1 MCRPA
6 AWTATGGTP
15 ETFPPDR
22 AASIIAGVTEATDRR
37 LLERDGELAA
47 MDPLIA
53 RVTDR
58 ESSFVVVIGPAGI
71 GKTRFLAAVEQRA
84 RGAGLAVLRATG
96 AEFERGFGFGGAV
109 QLFEAPIRAANAQQ
123 RRGLLEG
130 AAGLGGALL
139 GFGSRRLPDRT
150 GDPGF
155 AAFHGLYWLCV
166 NLAGRSPLALLIDDA
181 HWLDEQSLGW
191 LEYLARRLE
200 GLPILIVVAT
210 RPDAELSQRLAQTAN
225 EADGDLIELRPLSG
239 QAVRGLVSGTLD
251 QTADAEFSE
260 AFIEATGGN
269 PFLVHEL
276 LRTVREEGVSPDAEG
291 ARAVRTLG
299 SDRIGRAVLL
309 RLHRLSPASGELA
322 RAIAILGTSPSL
334 TVAARL
340 AGLDTAAATQAVAA
354 LIAADIL
361 APDRDL
367 RFRHPVVQASIYE
380 DLPAPVRGLRHRQAA
395 RLLADTGAAIS
406 EVASQ
411 LLEAEP
417 LNDSWTVGVLRAAA
431 ADAIARGAPHS
442 AVTFLDR
449 ALAEPSGSKQAEVL
463 YELGRAAH
471 AALQIPHA
479 INALTG
485 ALESPTATD
494 RARVALELARVLL
507 HAGRAQEAVD
517 ILKAQLDDSGDVE
530 AELRLSLQVE
540 YVLFVGPLAEAVPM
554 TVRLRALK
562 GRSAT
567 ELAALSVASSMADT
581 AREAATLAQRAL
593 ADGILVRAYDT
604 QPAWFLAPWMLI
616 RTDRLD
622 EVAPAIQE
630 ALHHSRATGSQ
641 LGFARSSWLAAE
653 AGYRRGELLD
663 AEAHARS
670 AYAIASQGGS
680 LWVQLM
686 SGALLAQV
694 LADRGE
700 LTEAQELVDTL
711 DVSMIAPGERLI
723 RTVRYAR
730 AYVALLAERP
740 QQAIPEFEQLK
751 SSETVVPASGSR
763 FATGMVPHATTLIKL
778 RRIPEA
784 REVAEEELAWA
795 ESWGTPRFIGMA
807 LRGLARSREST
818 ERITGLQASVAVLQ
832 PAPARLELARALGDL
847 GSALRRDNQR
857 VAAREPLRQALDLAR
872 RCRADALADQLRGE
886 LRAAGAKPRRDLLTG
901 KDSLTASEARI
912 AQMAATGMTNPQ
924 IAQTIFLTPGTV
936 EKHLT
941 SVYSKLDISSRHQ
954 LTAALSADT
963 PDQDSSHPQ

>member
-1 MCRPA
+1 
-6 AWTATGGTP
+6 
-15 ETFPPDR
+15 
-22 AASIIAGVTEATDRR
+22 VTEATDRR

-47 MDPLIA
+47 VGSLIA
-53 RVTDR
+53 RVPDR
-58 ESSFVVVIGPAGI
+58 GSSFVVVVGPAGI

-84 RGAGLAVLRATG
+84 RGAGLVVLRARG

-109 QLFEAPIRAANAQQ
+109 QLFEAPIRAATDHQ
-123 RRGLLEG
+123 RRELLDG

-139 GFGSRRLPDRT
+139 GFGSRRLTGST

-191 LEYLARRLE
+191 IEYLARRLE

-210 RPDAELSQRLAQTAN
+210 RPEEELGQRLARTAN
-225 EADGDLIELRPLSG
+225 ETDGHLIELRPLSG
-239 QAVRGLVSGTLD
+239 QAVRELVGDALD
-251 QTADAEFSE
+251 QPADAEFSE
-260 AFIEATGGN
+260 ALMEATGGN

-276 LRTVREEGVSPDAEG
+276 LRTVRAEGIRPDAEG

-334 TVAARL
+334 SVAARL
-340 AGLDTAAATQAVAA
+340 AGLEDAAATQAVAA
-354 LIAADIL
+354 LIAVDIL
-361 APDRDL
+361 AAGPEL
-367 RFRHPVVQASIYE
+367 RFHHPVVQASIYD

-431 ADAIARGAPHS
+431 ADAITRGAPHS
-442 AVTFLDR
+442 AITFLER
-449 ALAEPSGSKQAEVL
+449 ALAEPSRSEQAEVL

-479 INALTG
+479 INALTR

-517 ILKAQLDDSGDVE
+517 MLKAQLENSGDVE
-530 AELRLSLQVE
+530 PELRLSLQVE
-540 YVLFVGPLAEAVPM
+540 YVLFVGPHAEALPM
-554 TVRLRALK
+554 TVRLRAVD
-562 GRSAT
+562 GRSTT

-581 AREAATLAQRAL
+581 AREAAALAQRAL
-593 ADGILVRAYDT
+593 AGGILVRAYDT

-616 RTDRLD
+616 RADRLD
-622 EVAPAIQE
+622 EVAPAVQE
-630 ALHHSRATGSQ
+630 ALDHSRATGSQ

-653 AGYRRGELLD
+653 ADYRRGVLLD

-670 AYAIASQGGS
+670 AYEIASQGGS
-680 LWVQLM
+680 LWVRLM

-700 LTEAQELVDTL
+700 LTESQELVDML

-740 QQAIPEFEQLK
+740 QRAILEFEQLK
-751 SSETVVPASGSR
+751 RSETVVPAGGSR
-763 FATGMVPHATTLIKL
+763 FAIGMMPHATALIKL
-778 RRIPEA
+778 RRIAEA
-784 REVAEEELAWA
+784 RAIAEEELEWA

-807 LRGLARSREST
+807 LRGLAHSRASA
-818 ERITGLQASVAVLQ
+818 ERITGLEASVAMLQ
-832 PAPARLELARALGDL
+832 RTPACLELARALGDL
-847 GSALRRDNQR
+847 GSALRRANQR

-954 LTAALSADT
+954 LAAALSADT
-963 PDQDSSHPQ
+963 PHQASSHPQ